1 MKKTMKGAL
10 VALGTCVVLAVA
22 ATPAMAD
29 SNSISSTV
37 SAGTLTETTSGATL
51 SGVTLNGSSTQT
63 ATGTASSQWSIT
75 DARGTGAAWTLSVAA
90 TDFSSAAGTV
100 DTTARTLPAADLTI
114 TPGTVT
120 AGTGADP
127 ATNITASPL
136 TASTSAQALVAAAG
150 PDKGT
155 YTLTPSFSLAIPANA
170 YRSNYAGTVGSSA
183 VNPYTST
190 LTYTIG

>member
-22 ATPAMAD
+22 ATPAVAD
-29 SNSISSTV
+29 SNSVDSTV
-37 SAGTLTETTSGATL
+37 SGGSLTEMTSGATL
-51 SGVTLNGSSTQT
+51 SGVTLDGSSTQT

-90 TDFSSAAGTV
+90 TDFTSAAGTV
-100 DTTARTLPAADLTI
+100 ETTARTLPAADLTI

-120 AGTGADP
+120 AGTGADAP
-127 ATNITASPL
+127 TNITASPL

-150 PDKGT
+150 PDKGS
-155 YTLTPSFSLAIPANA
+155 YTLTPTFSLAVPANA
-170 YRSNYAGTVGSSA
+170 YRSNYSGAVGSSA
-183 VNPYTST
+183 LNPYTST